1 MNDLLKTTM
10 GLVAAGAV
18 LPFGSLCA
26 QKVAQQPNVLM
37 LVVDDWGAHD
47 LSLTG
52 SKLYETHN
60 IDRLAE
66 QSTVFSQGYVAY
78 PRSVPSRYSLITGRH
93 CARPQAGAKS
103 DDRKVD
109 AGSYCIAMPFKA
121 AGYQTFIIGKW
132 HLSDGK
138 TMPQDKGFDINI

>member
-47 LSLTG
+47 LSLNRFETTMKRTILTG
-52 SKLYETHN
+52 LRNNLPFFTRLCCISAQCTFTLFVNYGAPLCPSAGRSKK
-60 IDRLAE
+60 R
-66 QSTVFSQGYVAY
+66 
-78 PRSVPSRYSLITGRH
+78 
-93 CARPQAGAKS
+93 
-103 DDRKVD
+103 
-109 AGSYCIAMPFKA
+109 
-121 AGYQTFIIGKW
+121 
-132 HLSDGK
+132 
-138 TMPQDKGFDINI
+138 

>member
-60 IDRLAE
+60 IDRLLP
-66 QSTVFSQGYVAY
+66 FF
-78 PRSVPSRYSLITGRH
+78 H
-93 CARPQAGAKS
+93 
-103 DDRKVD
+103 KVMLHIR
-109 AGSYCIAMPFKA
+109 AVYLHAIR
-121 AGYQTFIIGKW
+121 
-132 HLSDGK
+132 
-138 TMPQDKGFDINI
+138 

>member
-52 SKLYETHN
+52 SNSMKRTIL
-60 IDRLAE
+60 
-66 QSTVFSQGYVAY
+66 
-78 PRSVPSRYSLITGRH
+78 TGLRNNLPFFH
-93 CARPQAGAKS
+93 
-103 DDRKVD
+103 KVMLHIR
-109 AGSYCIAMPFKA
+109 AVYLHAIR
-121 AGYQTFIIGKW
+121 
-132 HLSDGK
+132 
-138 TMPQDKGFDINI
+138 

>member
-78 PRSVPSRYSLITGRH
+78 PQCTFTLFVNYGAPLCPSAGRSKKR
-93 CARPQAGAKS
+93 
-103 DDRKVD
+103 
-109 AGSYCIAMPFKA
+109 
-121 AGYQTFIIGKW
+121 
-132 HLSDGK
+132 
-138 TMPQDKGFDINI
+138 

>member
-18 LPFGSLCA
+18 FPFGSLCA

-78 PRSVPSRYSLITGRH
+78 PRSVPSRYSLITGH
-93 CARPQAGAKS
+93 NGA
-103 DDRKVD
+103 
-109 AGSYCIAMPFKA
+109 P
-121 AGYQTFIIGKW
+121 
-132 HLSDGK
+132 
-138 TMPQDKGFDINI
+138 